1 MKKTDSNNIA
11 VVLVDMQ
18 DFFLEKFDKEK
29 VKELILNQ
37 NKVLELCGVNKIPL
51 IVLEYRG
58 RGKTISALQKCIKKI
73 TDVCVVIKE
82 NNSGF
87 RDTNLDKL
95 LKNKGVKKII
105 LMGINGSGCVQDTA
119 IGALKRGYKIMT
131 SKGVIASNT
140 MRDANLATSK
150 KWYSKN
156 GKFFESVEG
165 LLEGTM

>member
-1 MKKTDSNNIA
+1 MIKTNSNSTA
-11 VVLVDMQ
+11 VILVDMQ
-18 DFFLEKFDKEK
+18 DFFLEKFEKEK
-29 VKELILNQ
+29 VKDLILNQ
-37 NKVLELCGVNKIPL
+37 NKVLELCEVNKIPL
-51 IVLEYRG
+51 FVLEYSG
-58 RGKTISALQKCIKKI
+58 RGKTVSALQKSIKKVE
-73 TDVCVVIKE
+73 DVSVVVKE

-87 RDTNLDKL
+87 RDTNLDEL

-131 SKGVIASNT
+131 SRGVIASNT

-156 GKFFESVEG
+156 GKFFESVED